1 MQTDPAIDE
10 VAAAFADTFA
20 ATWNDQDGP
29 AYGAAYWPD
38 AELVD
43 PTGSVWAGR
52 EAIAGVH
59 VDLWNGPA
67 RDTRVTASVRRA
79 RALSSTLA
87 VVDLDVE
94 VTGFS
99 PAPPGAVCG
108 PDGIVRTRLKHVIE
122 KRESEWKIIASQNT
136 FVAAPGG

>member
-1 MQTDPAIDE
+1 MQSDPAIDQ
-10 VAAAFADTFA
+10 VATAFADTFA
-20 ATWNDQDGP
+20 TTWNNRDGP
-29 AYGAAYWPD
+29 GYGEAYWAD

-43 PTGSVWAGR
+43 PTGSVWTGR
-52 EAIAGVH
+52 EAISGMH

-67 RDTRVTASVRRA
+67 RDTRVTASVRRT

-94 VTGFS
+94 VAGFS
-99 PAPPGAVCG
+99 PAPPGAMCG
-108 PDGIVRTRLKHVIE
+108 LDGTVRTRLKHVIE
-122 KRESEWKIIASQNT
+122 KRESQWKIIASQNT